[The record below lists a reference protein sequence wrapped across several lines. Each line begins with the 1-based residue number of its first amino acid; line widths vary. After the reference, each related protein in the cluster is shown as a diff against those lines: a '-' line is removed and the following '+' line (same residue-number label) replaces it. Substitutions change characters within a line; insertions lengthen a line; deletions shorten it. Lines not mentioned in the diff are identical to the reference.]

1 MSPLSL
7 LSSLSLTNNFQRWLL
22 VLLCSSAGHVHS
34 DALSRLSETL
44 AGITSYRAEFV
55 QQIYDQDQVLVQQ
68 SEGTLYALRP
78 GKLRWLSRAPFEQLI
93 VVDGNH
99 IWRYEEDLQQVVVS
113 NYNDDLGST
122 PALLLSGD
130 IESIGAH
137 YKVSEVDGQ
146 YQLLPRDEQSLFRA
160 MLVRFENGL
169 LARLIL
175 EDTLGQTTQ
184 LQMSAIEHNPT
195 LDPALF
201 EFEPPEGVDVLRDE

>member
-1 MSPLSL
+1 LLSL
-7 LSSLSLTNNFQRWLL
+7 QKFVQRWLL
-22 VLLCSSAGHVHS
+22 VLLCSGAGYVHS
-34 DALSRLSETL
+34 DALTRLSEAL

-55 QQIYDQDQVLVQQ
+55 QQVYDQEQVLVQQ

-93 VVDGNH
+93 VVDGSH

-113 NYNDDLGST
+113 NYSDDLGST

-130 IESIGAH
+130 IKSIGAR
-137 YKVSEVDGQ
+137 YSVSEVDGQ

-160 MLVRFENGL
+160 MLVRFESGK

-175 EDTLGQTTQ
+175 EDTLGQSTQ

-195 LDPALF
+195 LDPTLF
-201 EFEPPEGVDVLRDE
+201 VFEPPEGVDVLRDE